1 MVPSDPF
8 HRGGPPDALPPSC
21 ALASP
26 YRAPELCGGV
36 YPFNE
41 AVDAWSLGVLVLEML
56 GGPEVVPAGFRG
68 LTLGHDDDEGLAWA
82 LRGLGRPV
90 AASEAPAAVSAAA
103 AAVSAAAAPAWGA
116 KLSRGALGDTA
127 RALLVLEPDSRMLVR
142 VAAARPGLVGYSAM
156 APILTNA
163 PGDRGPF

>member
-56 GGPEVVPAGFRG
+56 GGPEVVPAR
-68 LTLGHDDDEGLAWA
+68 LQDDGEGLAWA

-116 KLSRGALGDTA
+116 TLSCGALGDTA

-163 PGDRGPF
+163 PGDRGPFSLV